1 MSIVWTEQRYNQ
13 LCEACDS
20 VLLSKGANLNT
31 IAIPWLHVVRPH
43 HVFLKE
49 YDKLFID
56 KLQVKDYINQLR
68 SELRRFIS
76 WHLYLREAFTKN
88 GAWWHA
94 KPLPDSV
101 DILFISHLINKSH
114 TGISN
119 DFYFGDLP
127 QSLCKRGITSSIAL
141 INHVSDL
148 GISDLEYWQNA
159 EIPRIVLSRS
169 LSFPEELHIRR
180 CLMSESFR
188 LTKTL
193 ESVASFKTSVVK
205 EAARQARSSGSI
217 ANLRFLAQV
226 RLLVQTLRPK
236 AIVTTFEGHA
246 WERIAFAAAR
256 SVDPGILCLGYQHA
270 AIFKLHHAIHRDI
283 GSEYDPDIFLST
295 GSTPALQLRAQKSYK
310 CKPIIVLGSVRAF
323 TDNNESSFT
332 RNDCV
337 LVIPDG
343 TISECLLMF
352 KFAFKAADAFPDIKF
367 TWRLHPLINREYL
380 ERIEPLFRTLPVNV
394 SWSDL
399 SLERDALNSR
409 WALYRGS
416 TAIITASCAGCLP
429 IYLSVLGEISI
440 DPLADIDMLRPS
452 IYTVDS
458 LADIFNSKCNSELID
473 NIKIYCCNY
482 FAPLNE
488 NSLLEGLSVLSS
500 QFVNQSNRRH
510 TRDCK

>member
-1 MSIVWTEQRYNQ
+1 
-13 LCEACDS
+13 
-20 VLLSKGANLNT
+20 
-31 IAIPWLHVVRPH
+31 
-43 HVFLKE
+43 
-49 YDKLFID
+49 
-56 KLQVKDYINQLR
+56 
-68 SELRRFIS
+68 
-76 WHLYLREAFTKN
+76 
-88 GAWWHA
+88 
-94 KPLPDSV
+94 
-101 DILFISHLINKSH
+101 
-114 TGISN
+114 
-119 DFYFGDLP
+119 
-127 QSLCKRGITSSIAL
+127 
-141 INHVSDL
+141 
-148 GISDLEYWQNA
+148 
-159 EIPRIVLSRS
+159 
-169 LSFPEELHIRR
+169 
-180 CLMSESFR
+180 
-188 LTKTL
+188 
-193 ESVASFKTSVVK
+193 
-205 EAARQARSSGSI
+205 
-217 ANLRFLAQV
+217 
-226 RLLVQTLRPK
+226 
-236 AIVTTFEGHA
+236 
-246 WERIAFAAAR
+246 
-256 SVDPGILCLGYQHA
+256 
-270 AIFKLHHAIHRDI
+270 
-283 GSEYDPDIFLST
+283 
-295 GSTPALQLRAQKSYK
+295 
-310 CKPIIVLGSVRAF
+310 
-323 TDNNESSFT
+323 
-332 RNDCV
+332 
-337 LVIPDG
+337 
-343 TISECLLMF
+343 MF